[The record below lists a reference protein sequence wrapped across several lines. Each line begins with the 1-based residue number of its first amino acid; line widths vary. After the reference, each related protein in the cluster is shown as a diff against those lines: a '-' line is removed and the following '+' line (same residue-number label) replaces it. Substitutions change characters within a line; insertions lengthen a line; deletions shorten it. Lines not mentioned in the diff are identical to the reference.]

1 MRVGLRIVKPETVS
15 WLHQELQR
23 GELPRAAL
31 GRGLSE
37 ECSNV
42 RTRQGLVRSGRRQ
55 RLLFGRGN
63 YRLDWPLY
71 AAGQLEP
78 G

>member
-1 MRVGLRIVKPETVS
+1 MRVGLRILKPETVN
-15 WLHQELQR
+15 WLRQELQR
-23 GELPRAAL
+23 GELSRAAL

-37 ECSNV
+37 ESRNF

-55 RLLFGRGN
+55 FLLFGRGN